1 MASNICLAYFP
12 KRIYGDNQ
20 LNSISLIKKH
30 NNSNCSIKTKKIIK
44 ETLFRKK
51 LVSLH

>member
-30 NNSNCSIKTKKIIK
+30 NNSKLQHKKK
-44 ETLFRKK
+44 
-51 LVSLH
+51 